1 MEYKN
6 IDFNA
11 DKVKQYEA
19 VREAM
24 ARIYEEGT
32 DFLRAACYLGSLDLE
47 QERDAV
53 RLLVQGNTV

>member
-6 IDFNA
+6 IDFNV

-24 ARIYEEGT
+24 ARRLWRWTY
-32 DFLRAACYLGSLDLE
+32 FLRATCC
-47 QERDAV
+47 
-53 RLLVQGNTV
+53 

>member
-19 VREAM
+19 VREFEAM
-24 ARIYEEGT
+24 NSA
-32 DFLRAACYLGSLDLE
+32 SLKILE
-47 QERDAV
+47 DIFSFYA
-53 RLLVQGNTV
+53 NTFF